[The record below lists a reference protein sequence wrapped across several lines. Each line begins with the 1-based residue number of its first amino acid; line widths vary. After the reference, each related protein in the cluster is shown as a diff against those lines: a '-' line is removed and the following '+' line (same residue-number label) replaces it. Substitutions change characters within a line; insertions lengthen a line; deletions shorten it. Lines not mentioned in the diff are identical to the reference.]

1 MPARPVHPG
10 IAAEFGYRV
19 VAHGNDPA
27 IEGKWHAEFRG
38 SGTVLVRNRSGG
50 DRDVPSRPRRDPGNR
65 DPAGLAAGRIRRRRP
80 EHLAGTDLP
89 IHLSL
94 ATPLAAAAVLL
105 LLAALFDSIPTGW
118 AGAILGAA
126 VVVVLAVRVQQS
138 FGDYI
143 RDNHSTVLTNQ
154 NGFVLLVSGTVVALL
169 CSLISVRRPAA
180 QSEA

>member
-1 MPARPVHPG
+1 MRSFVDLGLFLSAIAVGIGTFLPVLGG
-10 IAAEFGYRV
+10 IRATEIPLASLRDGF
-19 VAHGNDPA
+19 D
-27 IEGKWHAEFRG
+27 
-38 SGTVLVRNRSGG
+38 G
-50 DRDVPSRPRRDPGNR
+50 DDLST
-65 DPAGLAAGRIRRRRP
+65 
-80 EHLAGTDLP
+80 LAGTDLP

-180 QSEA
+180 QPEA